1 MNSDVFVDMQCDYD
15 VSESN
20 LMISGIMWF
29 CGVDKRLKAEALAE
43 IAPLI
48 RNEPQ
53 MMTKRTFVL
62 TPPMDLVPRK
72 TVPSDCPS
80 CWESSLLQILETGR
94 EKGAHSRKG
103 KEFSLREALST
114 DAPSPSRSHHL
125 LFLWRPAPSIP
136 LQSLCSGSP
145 RINGPPPPPCA
156 SSLSHSAVD
165 PPPLSISQL
174 WKWHRPS
181 SLLTSPAERVGHA
194 PWPCSLSCLAAPCLL
209 TPLNMDLILLLHWP
223 ELIRRKLLNAT
234 ASCFSIISKL
244 SEHLM
249 TSWNSLCIC
258 IPNISLSW
266 PLLTL

>member
-1 MNSDVFVDMQCDYD
+1 
-15 VSESN
+15 
-20 LMISGIMWF
+20 MISGIMWL
-29 CGVDKRLKAEALAE
+29 CGVDKRLKAEALGE
-43 IAPLI
+43 IASLI
-48 RNEPQ
+48 WNKPQ

-114 DAPSPSRSHHL
+114 HAPSPSRSHHL
-125 LFLWRPAPSIP
+125 LLLWRPAPSIP

-145 RINGPPPPPCA
+145 RINGPPPPPPCA

-181 SLLTSPAERVGHA
+181 FLLTSPAERVGHA

-209 TPLNMDLILLLHWP
+209 APLNMDLILLLYWP
-223 ELIRRKLLNAT
+223 ELIWRKLLNAT

>member
-1 MNSDVFVDMQCDYD
+1 MNSDVFVGMQCDYD

-20 LMISGIMWF
+20 LMIRGIMWF
-29 CGVDKRLKAEALAE
+29 CGVDKRLKTEALGE

-48 RNEPQ
+48 WNRPQ
-53 MMTKRTFVL
+53 MTTKRTFVL
-62 TPPMDLVPRK
+62 TPLMDLLPRK

-80 CWESSLLQILETGR
+80 CLESSLLQILETGR
-94 EKGAHSRKG
+94 EKGAHRRKG
-103 KEFSLREALST
+103 KEFSLREAFST
-114 DAPSPSRSHHL
+114 DAPSATRSHHL
-125 LFLWRPAPSIP
+125 LLLWCLAPSIP
-136 LQSLCSGSP
+136 LQPLWSGS
-145 RINGPPPPPCA
+145 RHISGPPPPPCA

-181 SLLTSPAERVGHA
+181 SLLTSPTEWVGHV
-194 PWPCSLSCLAAPCLL
+194 PWPYSLSCLAAPCLL
-209 TPLNMDLILLLHWP
+209 TPLNMDLILLLYWP
-223 ELIRRKLLNAT
+223 ELIWRKLLNAT

-258 IPNISLSW
+258 IPNISVSW

>member
-1 MNSDVFVDMQCDYD
+1 MNSDVFVGMQCDYD

-20 LMISGIMWF
+20 LMIRGIMWF
-29 CGVDKRLKAEALAE
+29 CGVDKRLKTEALGE

-48 RNEPQ
+48 WNKPQ

-62 TPPMDLVPRK
+62 TPLMDLVPRK

-103 KEFSLREALST
+103 KEFSLRGAFST
-114 DAPSPSRSHHL
+114 DAPSPTRSHHL
-125 LFLWRPAPSIP
+125 LLLCCLAPSFP
-136 LQSLCSGSP
+136 LQPLWSGSC
-145 RINGPPPPPCA
+145 RISGPPPPACA
-156 SSLSHSAVD
+156 SSVSHSAVD

-181 SLLTSPAERVGHA
+181 SLLTSPTEWVGHA
-194 PWPCSLSCLAAPCLL
+194 PWPYSLSCLAAPCLL
-209 TPLNMDLILLLHWP
+209 TPLNMDLILLLYWP
-223 ELIRRKLLNAT
+223 ELIWRKLLNAT

-249 TSWNSLCIC
+249 TSWNYLCIC
-258 IPNISLSW
+258 IPTISLSW

>member
-29 CGVDKRLKAEALAE
+29 CGVDKRLKAEALGE

-48 RNEPQ
+48 WNKPQ

-94 EKGAHSRKG
+94 EEGAHSRKG

-125 LFLWRPAPSIP
+125 LLLWRPAPSIP

-156 SSLSHSAVD
+156 SFTFSLSRGSSTSQHFSALKMTPSFLPPYIPRRTGRACTLTLFPLLPCCSLPPNSSEYGSD
-165 PPPLSISQL
+165 PPI
-174 WKWHRPS
+174 
-181 SLLTSPAERVGHA
+181 V
-194 PWPCSLSCLAAPCLL
+194 LAWTDMTQIIKCHCFLF
-209 TPLNMDLILLLHWP
+209 LHH
-223 ELIRRKLLNAT
+223 I
-234 ASCFSIISKL
+234 
-244 SEHLM
+244 
-249 TSWNSLCIC
+249 
-258 IPNISLSW
+258 
-266 PLLTL
+266 